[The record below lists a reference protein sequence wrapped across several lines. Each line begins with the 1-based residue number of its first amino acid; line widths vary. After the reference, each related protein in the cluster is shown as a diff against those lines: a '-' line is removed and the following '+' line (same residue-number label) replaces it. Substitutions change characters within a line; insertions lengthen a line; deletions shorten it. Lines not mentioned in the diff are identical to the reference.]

1 MTSTLIRDTSAEVS
15 GERGGRETNE
25 KVVNFFTQGTQ
36 GVSSIRVQ
44 KLIIPH
50 VILRGD
56 ARDIFHLFPPSAN
69 ISALQRFNFPFI
81 ELTFTGLYR
90 RLHLVTPHVEGWR
103 IFAELCEGFNF
114 CLFAINALILGV
126 NQGLSVLC
134 IRDTLMGKYLSIAAD
149 RV

>member
-36 GVSSIRVQ
+36 GVSGIRVQ

-56 ARDIFHLFPPSAN
+56 ARDIFHLIPASAN

-103 IFAELCEGFNF
+103 IFAELCEGF
-114 CLFAINALILGV
+114 
-126 NQGLSVLC
+126 LSLC
-134 IRDTLMGKYLSIAAD
+134 NKCFDFRCQPGFVST
-149 RV
+149 VHT